1 MYNTGQFML
10 NIKMEYSKEERELEI
25 KERKMNRHKYR
36 DNLNSMMR
44 MSRTGRRFN
53 AKTNEIFFKD
63 PERL

>member
-1 MYNTGQFML
+1 MM

-53 AKTNEIFFKD
+53 AKTNEKFFKD
-63 PERL
+63 PERF